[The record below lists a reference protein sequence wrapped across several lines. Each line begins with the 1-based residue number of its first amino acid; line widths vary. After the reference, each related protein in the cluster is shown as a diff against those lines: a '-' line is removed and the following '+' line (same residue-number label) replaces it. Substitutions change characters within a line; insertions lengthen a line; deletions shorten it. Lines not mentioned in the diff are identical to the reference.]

1 MRALFIIAPN
11 ADTLSAE
18 VTKAIDDGMQPRAPV
33 GSYSSV
39 LVQWMVEGSGVE
51 TYKVFGDVSPVR
63 LVERIEAAGM
73 SVLAR
78 PELIDGVYLAA
89 GVTGEIG
96 GDGDGIQWADIEGK
110 PASYPTTWNQV
121 GSKPAVIAAGAT
133 QAAAR
138 DAIGAGTSNLAL
150 GTTASTAAAGNHT
163 HTAAAIGA
171 ATADHTHTAADIG
184 AAPAD
189 HTHTAAD
196 VGAATA
202 DHTHTA
208 ADFGAAPASHTHTA
222 ADVGAAPA
230 SHTHTATQVTA
241 TAVGGGTATDVQGI
255 LAELDARIAALET
268 PA

>member
-18 VTKAIDDGMQPRAPV
+18 VTKAIADGMQPRAPV

-89 GVTGEIG
+89 GVTGEIGG

-171 ATADHTHTAADIG
+171 APADHTHTAADVG

-196 VGAATA
+196 VGAAPA
-202 DHTHTA
+202 D
-208 ADFGAAPASHTHTA
+208 HTHTA

-241 TAVGGGTATDVQGI
+241 TAVGGGTATNVQGI

-268 PA
+268 PE